1 MICSSDY
8 FQMKEINTQKL
19 LVEVNA
25 QYVTI
30 NTTNLL
36 KINFITNNFTLSKSD
51 SKTICQTSNCIL
63 S

>member
-1 MICSSDY
+1 
-8 FQMKEINTQKL
+8 MKEINTQKS

-51 SKTICQTSNCIL
+51 SQTMSDK
-63 S
+63 